1 MTLLHIAVQRGK
13 LTNKFNNFTTTCQ
26 WRISYTSINISL
38 LTFTTLY
45 EKHAKHFDLACLSV
59 HKSLSVLINLYL
71 CCRFTLPSLQ
81 GDFHVYNNLEFSIK
95 GDQDVAVWNY
105 LSMIFF
111 FAFFKTSTFTCV
123 LQHILNIFVTTF
135 WPWKGDILI
144 RITSLFRHY
153 DFFSW
158 QFQFSEIINEFEGIY
173 FQILFKSF

>member
-1 MTLLHIAVQRGK
+1 MYFLFVISLFKSYMSKQYYSKLKKKVYVVWAAKVFEIRIRNKIMKMCKLKVYFVFFCCKIFRYVTLLHIAVQRGK
-13 LTNKFNNFTTTCQ
+13 LTNKFNNLTTTCQ

-81 GDFHVYNNLEFSIK
+81 GDFQVYNNLEFSIK

-105 LSMIFF
+105 LSMNFF
-111 FAFFKTSTFTCV
+111 CF
-123 LQHILNIFVTTF
+123 L
-135 WPWKGDILI
+135 
-144 RITSLFRHY
+144 
-153 DFFSW
+153 
-158 QFQFSEIINEFEGIY
+158 
-173 FQILFKSF
+173 

>member
-13 LTNKFNNFTTTCQ
+13 FTNKFNNLTTTCQ

-38 LTFTTLY
+38 LTFTILY

-111 FAFFKTSTFTCV
+111 LLSLKH
-123 LQHILNIFVTTF
+123 QHLHVFYNIY
-135 WPWKGDILI
+135 WI
-144 RITSLFRHY
+144 
-153 DFFSW
+153 FSW
-158 QFQFSEIINEFEGIY
+158 PLSDLEREIFWYELHPFSGIMI
-173 FQILFKSF
+173 FFPDNFNFLR